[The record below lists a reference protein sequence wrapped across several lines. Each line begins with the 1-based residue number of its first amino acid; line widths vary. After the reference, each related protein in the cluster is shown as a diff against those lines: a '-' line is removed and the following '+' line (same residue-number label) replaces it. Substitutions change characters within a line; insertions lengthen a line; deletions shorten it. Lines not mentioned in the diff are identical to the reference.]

1 MPEPILDVKDLR
13 VHFPTEDGVVK
24 AVDGVSFTIM
34 PGETLG
40 VVGESGSGKSVT
52 FLTVMGLINRR
63 SAIVEGQV
71 LFQGEDLLT
80 APKEDLQAIRGKKI
94 GMIFQDPMTSLH
106 PFYKVG
112 DQIAE
117 AIRTHEKISKKDA
130 AERAVEMLRRVGIPR
145 PEERARQYPHEFSGG
160 MRQRAMIAMALS
172 LSPDLLIADEPTTA
186 LDVTVQAQILDL
198 VDRLQ
203 SEFNTAV
210 AMITHDLGVVAEH
223 CDQIQVMYGGRVV
236 ETGTADDIYYQPRM
250 PYTWGLLRSMPRLN
264 TEEERLH
271 QIRGTPP
278 SLIHLPRGCPFN
290 PRCPYVFDRCHVDV
304 PELLPVDGHHA
315 AACHLTLEERERI
328 AEQEVLERA

>member
-1 MPEPILDVKDLR
+1 
-13 VHFPTEDGVVK
+13 
-24 AVDGVSFTIM
+24 
-34 PGETLG
+34 
-40 VVGESGSGKSVT
+40 
-52 FLTVMGLINRR
+52 
-63 SAIVEGQV
+63 
-71 LFQGEDLLT
+71 
-80 APKEDLQAIRGKKI
+80 
-94 GMIFQDPMTSLH
+94 
-106 PFYKVG
+106 
-112 DQIAE
+112 
-117 AIRTHEKISKKDA
+117 
-130 AERAVEMLRRVGIPR
+130 
-145 PEERARQYPHEFSGG
+145 
-160 MRQRAMIAMALS
+160 MIAMALS